1 MIIVDGPP
9 AGATVEAE
17 LGGLME
23 IWAEGLGDT
32 LSPGLME
39 DKGAASAVLAPD
51 DGQICWFAIELMRG
65 SVPAE
70 TSRALARAGFACN
83 RTLSW
88 ATIAGPG
95 GWCLCCPTTASRV
108 SVSMCAIPTGV
119 SVRQGP
125 RLR

>member
-1 MIIVDGPP
+1 
-9 AGATVEAE
+9 
-17 LGGLME
+17 ME

-88 ATIAGPG
+88 ATIAGRLVP
-95 GWCLCCPTTASRV
+95 LLPDY
-108 SVSMCAIPTGV
+108 SVTRCSIPTGA